1 MPRKKR
7 SGFGDVLIDRAAFE
21 RGEGRCPSC
30 RRPIGPDDHPT
41 LVRSFGPGPSTMATM
56 RCGRCSA
63 MLTLRFTDTT
73 ADELSSR

>member
-1 MPRKKR
+1 MPRRKR

-30 RRPIGPDDHPT
+30 RRPIGPNDHPT
-41 LVRSFGPGPSTMATM
+41 LVRTLGGGESTMATM

-63 MLTLRFTDTT
+63 MLTLRFDD
-73 ADELSSR
+73 AAANGMPSS